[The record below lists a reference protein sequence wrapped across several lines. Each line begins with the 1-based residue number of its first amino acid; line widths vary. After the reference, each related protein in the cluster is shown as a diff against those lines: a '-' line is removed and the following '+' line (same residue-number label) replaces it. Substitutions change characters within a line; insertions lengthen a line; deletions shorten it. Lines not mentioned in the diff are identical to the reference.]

1 MPKPKYQTAKKSY
14 RAIACIA
21 DSSTKAQEALRV
33 LRSQYEFTSLAKAD
47 VVVVLGG
54 DGFMLHTMHDL
65 IDLEKPIYGM
75 NCGAVG
81 FLLNAFTPKGLHQV
95 LEEAVPHIL
104 YPLQMTTVD
113 QDGKK
118 NKAYAINE
126 VSMLRQTRQ
135 TAHLKISIDG
145 KVRMA
150 ELMCDGL
157 LIATPAGS
165 TAYNLS
171 AHGPIIPLE
180 SDLLALTPISPF
192 RPRRWK
198 GALLTHDA
206 VVKVTV
212 VDPKKRSVSSVA
224 DFTEIRDVVS
234 VEIKEDR
241 KKKITLL
248 FNRRHSL
255 EERII
260 VEQFVS

>member
-1 MPKPKYQTAKKSY
+1 M
-14 RAIACIA
+14 ACIA
-21 DSSTKAQEALRV
+21 DSSSKAQEALRT
-33 LRSQYEFTSLAKAD
+33 LRSHYEFTSLGNAD
-47 VVVVLGG
+47 VVVALGG
-54 DGFMLHTMHDL
+54 DGFMLHTMHEL
-65 IDLEKPIYGM
+65 IDIGKPIYGM

-81 FLLNAFTPKGLHQV
+81 FLLNAFKPKNLLQ
-95 LEEAVPHIL
+95 AIDQAIPHVL
-104 YPLQMTTVD
+104 YPLQMIAID

-118 NKAYAINE
+118 HTAYAINE

-145 KVRMA
+145 RIRMP

-157 LIATPAGS
+157 LLATPAGS

-180 SDLLALTPISPF
+180 ANLLALTPISPF

-198 GALLTHDA
+198 GALLHHDEA
-206 VVKVTV
+206 VKVEV
-212 VDPKKRSVSSVA
+212 VDPKKRSVSAVA
-224 DFTEIRDVVS
+224 DFTEVRDVIS
-234 VEIKEDR
+234 VEIAEDR
-241 KKKITLL
+241 SKKITLL

-260 VEQFVS
+260 IEQFAS